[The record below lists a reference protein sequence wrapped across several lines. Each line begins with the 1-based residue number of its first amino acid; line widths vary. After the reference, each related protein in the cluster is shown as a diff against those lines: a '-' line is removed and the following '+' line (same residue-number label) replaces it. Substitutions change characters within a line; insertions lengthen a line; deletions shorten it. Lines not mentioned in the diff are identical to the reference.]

1 MRMKKLAAL
10 IAAFALSA
18 WALVV
23 FASCGSSPASSGSGA
38 KRKTSNDLYSQLD
51 PVIEKTFDNLGGR
64 LKPGLRIAL
73 LPPGSTDREAG
84 KYVFD
89 ELYIKFINS
98 SNYDMVDR
106 ADIDKAIAEIN
117 FSLSGLVDDN
127 TAASL
132 GKFLGAQVIA
142 FGDMPELGS
151 TRQRL
156 VYRALEVETGRM
168 LGISS
173 ERF

>member
-1 MRMKKLAAL
+1 MKMKHVTSALLAVVL
-10 IAAFALSA
+10 I
-18 WALVV
+18 V
-23 FASCGSSPASSGSGA
+23 FANCGSSPASSGSGA
-38 KRKTSNDLYSQLD
+38 SGKAAANDLYSQLD
-51 PVIEKTFDNLGGR
+51 PVIGKTFDNLGGR

-89 ELYIKFINS
+89 ELYKRFINS
-98 SNYDMVDR
+98 GCDMVDR

-117 FSLSGLVDDN
+117 FSMSGLVDDS

-132 GKFLGAQVIA
+132 GKLLGAQVIA
-142 FGDMPELGS
+142 FGDLPELGS

>member
-1 MRMKKLAAL
+1 MKMKKLAAL
-10 IAAFALSA
+10 IAALTVAA
-18 WALVV
+18 WMLVV

-51 PVIEKTFDNLGGR
+51 PVIEKTFGNLNTR

-73 LPPGSTDREAG
+73 LPPGSTDEGAG

-89 ELYIKFINS
+89 ELYKRFINS
-98 SNYDMVDR
+98 GCDMVDR

-117 FSLSGLVDDN
+117 FSMSGLVDDN

-142 FGDMPELGS
+142 FGDLPELGS